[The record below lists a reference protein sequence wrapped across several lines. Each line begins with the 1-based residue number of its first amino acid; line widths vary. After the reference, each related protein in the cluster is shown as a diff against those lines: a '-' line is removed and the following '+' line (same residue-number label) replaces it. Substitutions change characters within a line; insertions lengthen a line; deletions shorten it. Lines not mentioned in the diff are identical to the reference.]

1 MADEDNEII
10 VDVAGQP
17 GGPSPEEQAIV
28 DEEQA
33 QFIARYKAEMAPIE
47 EEARRK
53 LQEKL
58 DAAIAERTSL
68 VEMVRSH
75 EARLKI
81 IEAKL
86 NG

>member
-1 MADEDNEII
+1 MADEDNKII
-10 VDVAGQP
+10 VDVAGQV

-33 QFIARYKAEMAPIE
+33 QFIARYKAEMVPIE

-68 VEMVRSH
+68 IEMVRSH

-81 IEAKL
+81 LEAKID
-86 NG
+86 

>member
-1 MADEDNEII
+1 MADEPEEI
-10 VDVAGQP
+10 VFDVANQP

-28 DEEQA
+28 DEEQRR
-33 QFIARYKAEMAPIE
+33 FIERYKAELAPIE

-68 VEMVRSH
+68 IEMVRSH
-75 EARLKI
+75 EARLKVL
-81 IEAKL
+81 EGKL